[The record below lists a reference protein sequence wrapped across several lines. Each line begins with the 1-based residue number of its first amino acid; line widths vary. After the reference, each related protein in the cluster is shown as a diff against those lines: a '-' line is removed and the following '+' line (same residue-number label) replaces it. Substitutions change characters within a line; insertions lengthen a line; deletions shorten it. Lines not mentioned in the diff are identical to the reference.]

1 MGLSRRE
8 RSGTLLRVP
17 FFSLLLAGVVAVVVM
32 LVFTLGPGRPNGA
45 LGQTAYMAQAGFE
58 LAIDADADN
67 GKGPCDPIDAEA
79 FVEEGATHRI
89 AVCVLNPPKLPFA
102 FFTQVIYDGQLNV
115 APDVPSCTSPALD
128 CNPDANAC
136 TTTFSTPSLGAR
148 WDCTGL
154 TVFPPVGDDPY
165 TSDVLDASMACNT
178 DLTNPDTTLVG
189 SGPLEVITL
198 KAIGRGDDHLELSP
212 QTHVADDANVMGRC
226 GTSNIP
232 EETVPCHGAVIHIG
246 ETSHPTTAPSEA
258 SPGASTPSGTSVVV
272 TREGATPAVSQVTP
286 EEAHGEGFPWAPL
299 GGAVGGLIVLT
310 AVVAGLYTWRRGARG
325 RTPSNPS

>member
-17 FFSLLLAGVVAVVVM
+17 FFSLLLAGVVAGVVM
-32 LVFTLGPGRPNGA
+32 LVFALGPGRPDGA
-45 LGQTAYMAQAGFE
+45 LGQTAYMAQAGLE

-89 AVCVLNPPKLPFA
+89 AVCVLNPPKPPFA

-128 CNPDANAC
+128 CNPDANAGA
-136 TTTFSTPSLGAR
+136 TTFSSPNLGAR

-165 TSDVLDASMACNT
+165 TPEQKDASMACNT
-178 DLTNPDTTLVG
+178 DLRDPDTTLVG

-212 QTHVADDANVMGRC
+212 ETHIAGEAGVTGRC
-226 GTSNIP
+226 GLILAETIP
-232 EETVPCHGAVIHIG
+232 CRGAVIHNG

-258 SPGASTPSGTSVVV
+258 SPGALTPSGTSVVA

-310 AVVAGLYTWRRGARG
+310 AVVAGLYAWRRGAKG
-325 RTPSNPS
+325 RT